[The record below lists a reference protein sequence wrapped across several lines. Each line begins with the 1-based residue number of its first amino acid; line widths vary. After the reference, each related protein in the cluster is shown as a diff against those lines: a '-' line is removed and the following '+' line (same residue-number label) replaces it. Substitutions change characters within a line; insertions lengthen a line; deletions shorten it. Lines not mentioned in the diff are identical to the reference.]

1 VKALRSE
8 PLLHFLLLGAVL
20 FGLHGALGGSP
31 CVGGGEPVVV
41 DAQLVGWL
49 EASELR
55 RLGRAPTEDEL
66 DAAIAGQV
74 RDAVLLAEA
83 RRRGLDAGDTVV
95 DRRLLQKM
103 EFLLEGSAQPT
114 DADLLEWLAEHP
126 DRYAAPAHLAITQR
140 YFSADRRADAR
151 ADAIAARASQD
162 PGDPFP
168 LGLALAGPADRL
180 QRDLG
185 LRADLTTL
193 PEGAWSAPLESAYG
207 WHLVRVERAT
217 PARERTL
224 AEVRDAVERDWLVA
238 ARAEAR
244 TRAIQQLVDRAD
256 VRITGRDQ

>member
-1 VKALRSE
+1 MAFAAWYFASWSKGAGRS
-8 PLLHFLLLGAVL
+8 PSF
-20 FGLHGALGGSP
+20 
-31 CVGGGEPVVV
+31 
-41 DAQLVGWL
+41 
-49 EASELR
+49 
-55 RLGRAPTEDEL
+55 
-66 DAAIAGQV
+66 
-74 RDAVLLAEA
+74 
-83 RRRGLDAGDTVV
+83 
-95 DRRLLQKM
+95 
-103 EFLLEGSAQPT
+103 
-114 DADLLEWLAEHP
+114 
-126 DRYAAPAHLAITQR
+126 
-140 YFSADRRADAR
+140 
-151 ADAIAARASQD
+151 AARASQD